1 MIDRLRPFAEHLT
14 ELIGP
19 AAVDLTPSEMV
30 HGVAPALRVRPAS
43 PEQLARCLAAAQTHG
58 VAVIPRGGGSQ
69 QSIGSPPARAEVLL
83 ETQGLATRVAWEPG
97 DLTASFEAG
106 ATLAAVQEQLATAG
120 QQLAIDAPRP
130 EHASLGGLV
139 ATNTSGPRRWRYG
152 RWRDQIIGMEMALP
166 GGELIKSGGRVV
178 KNVQGYDLAKL
189 FIGSLGTLG
198 VITQLNLRVV
208 PRPPLRWLVWVS
220 GDLDPLLALLQFV
233 AASTLRVSTLDLLD
247 SECGARCALPA
258 EAWLGLVLLEGT
270 APLVEHHSQLLRE
283 RAVDGGLRADVVEG
297 GRLDS
302 VWRSW
307 LDLDSVDDLTAG
319 EAVICLS
326 CQPSEVRTALH
337 AVLDLVSELAVPA
350 RCWARAGNGVVCA
363 RVSAPVERA
372 AAVIAVLQRR
382 LLERWPWTTVTAG
395 DPNVARAVQPWGRT
409 PPAFELMQALKQRFD
424 PLGTLQ
430 PGRYVGGI

>member
-1 MIDRLRPFAEHLT
+1 MTDRLRSFAEHLT

-19 AAVDLTPSEMV
+19 AAVDPAPRENV
-30 HGVAPALRVRPAS
+30 HGMALALRARPVSA
-43 PEQLARCLAAAQTHG
+43 EQLAACLAAAQADG
-58 VAVIPRGGGSQ
+58 IAVTPWGGASQ
-69 QSIGSPPARAEVLL
+69 QSIGSPPARAELQL
-83 ETQGLATRVAWEPG
+83 DTQALAATVAWEPG

-106 ATLAAVQEQLATAG
+106 ATLAAVQEHLAQAG

-130 EHASLGGLV
+130 ERATLGGLV

-208 PRPPLRWLVWVS
+208 PRPPQRRLVWIS
-220 GDLDPLLALLQFV
+220 GDVDPLLAMLQFV

-247 SECGARCALPA
+247 SESASRCALPA

-270 APLVEHHSQLLRE
+270 APLVEHHSAHLE
-283 RAVDGGLRADVVEG
+283 KRAAGCGLRADIVEG
-297 GRLDS
+297 ERLDS

-307 LDLDSVDDLTAG
+307 LDLGGVDNLTTG

-326 CQPSEVRTALH
+326 CQPSEVHTALH
-337 AVLDLVSELAVPA
+337 AVADLAKELAVAA
-350 RCWARAGNGVVCA
+350 RCWARAGNGSVYA

-372 AAVIAVLQRR
+372 PTLIALLQQR
-382 LLERWPWTTVTAG
+382 LLQRWPWTTVTAG
-395 DPNVARAVQPWGRT
+395 DPDVARAAQPWGT
-409 PPAFELMQALKQRFD
+409 VPPAIELMRALKRRFD
-424 PLGTLQ
+424 PLANLQ